1 MKRVFVSSSSEEA
14 HPRRVLFETGPL
26 RVIVPAHD
34 PYADLVESLCQ
45 RRGWECRRVERHVV
59 GDVELPLGP
68 PFVFVESL
76 RLICQG
82 TASRV
87 YEASVGEDVIVLK
100 QIPLDVGM
108 DHPVKYLLASQEAK
122 LLVDLRS
129 PWTVPVLGTGAT
141 PSAIWIAMERMDA
154 TLDRCL
160 ETLDAAALS
169 LVLADACRGLAFL
182 HASGWVH
189 MDVKPQN
196 IFVHRGR
203 GRLGDFS
210 AMWRRNVCLPI
221 SLRALTPRYAD
232 PRLMRPEGRI
242 LEAVPEFDVYSMG
255 VVLREL
261 VEKGHLPETVR
272 GLAQRCL
279 GSPRPSA
286 EELADCLE
294 GLSHA
299 GRHP

>member
-1 MKRVFVSSSSEEA
+1 MKMVFVSSLSEEV
-14 HPRRVLFETGPL
+14 HPRRVLHETGPL

-34 PYADLVESLCQ
+34 PYADLVESLCRQ
-45 RRGWECRRVERHVV
+45 RGWECRRVERHVV

-76 RLICQG
+76 RLLCRG
-82 TASRV
+82 TASMV
-87 YEASVGEDVIVLK
+87 YEASVGEGIIVLK

-122 LLVDLRS
+122 LLIGLRS
-129 PWTVPVLGTGAT
+129 PWTVPVLGTGTT
-141 PSAIWIAMERMDA
+141 PTAIWVAMERMDA

-160 ETLDAAALS
+160 ETLDPSALS

-182 HASGWVH
+182 HESGWVH

-196 IFVHRGR
+196 IFVHQGR

-210 AMWRRNVCLPI
+210 AMWRRDACLPI

-261 VEKGHLPETVR
+261 VEKGYLPETAR
-272 GLAQRCL
+272 DLAQRCL
-279 GSPRPSA
+279 GSLRPSA
-286 EELADCLE
+286 EELADRLE
-294 GLSHA
+294 ALSHA

>member
-1 MKRVFVSSSSEEA
+1 MRTVFVSSLSEEA
-14 HPRRVLFETGPL
+14 HPRRVLPETGPL

-34 PYADLVESLCQ
+34 PYADLVESVCRQ
-45 RRGWECRRVERHVV
+45 RGWECRRVGRHVV
-59 GDVELPLGP
+59 GDVELPLEP

-76 RLICQG
+76 RPICRG
-82 TASRV
+82 TSATV
-87 YEASVGEDVIVLK
+87 YEASAGGDVIVLK

-122 LLVDLRS
+122 LWVRLRS
-129 PWTVPVLGTGAT
+129 PWTVPVLGTGTT
-141 PSAIWIAMERMDA
+141 PTALWIAMERMDA

-169 LVLADACRGLAFL
+169 LILADACRGLAFL
-182 HASGWVH
+182 HESGWVH

-210 AMWRRNVCLPI
+210 AMWRRNVCLPV

-232 PRLMRPEGRI
+232 PRLLRPSGRI

-261 VEKGHLPETVR
+261 VEKGRLPPTAED
-272 GLAQRCL
+272 LARRCL
-279 GSPRPSA
+279 GSQRPPA
-286 EELADCLE
+286 GELADRLE
-294 GLSHA
+294 ELSRA